1 MKVIFLLAM
10 VVAVFLMESAAG
22 AQEPLVLYNNFE
34 DKTLNLE
41 KWSGG
46 QQTDSGMVTHEM
58 NRLNPYFGSL
68 RFRQASNL
76 PDLSGLAWLGEDCFL
91 AVHDAKIDGES
102 GNPRVSLLYLPTDSQ
117 GVHWKRLAIDFR
129 GLKSNDLESAA
140 RIPGTKD
147 ILLVES
153 GDNGNP
159 RFQRIFKARVE
170 GNRVRIVGVTPWPIP
185 INNVEGTAVGALG
198 DRFVF
203 LFAERAQNLP
213 STDLRWAVFDPET
226 FSFGPFR
233 SVAFSNPD
241 PTAFNRPLVAMDLDS
256 SGLIYISSAFDA
268 EAAGLP
274 DPDNGPFASAVFCI
288 GKLTD
293 VNGEPEVILF
303 ATPRLKGTLQGF
315 KVESIAVR
323 ESDEDGLRIFV
334 GTDDENYG
342 ATLRLLPASPG
353 N

>member
-1 MKVIFLLAM
+1 MKVVFLLAV
-10 VVAVFLMESAAG
+10 VVAVFLMGSAAG
-22 AQEPLVLYNNFE
+22 AQEPLVLYDNFE
-34 DKTLNLE
+34 DKTLNPE

-58 NRLNPYFGSL
+58 RRLNARVGSR
-68 RFRQASNL
+68 RFRQASDL
-76 PDLSGLAWLGEDCFL
+76 PDLSGLAWLGGDCFL

-102 GNPRVSLLYLPTDSQ
+102 GNPRASLLYLPTDSQ
-117 GVHWKRLAIDFR
+117 GVHWKPLAIDFR

-170 GNRVRIVGVTPWPIP
+170 DNRVRIIGVTPWPMP

-203 LFAERAQNLP
+203 VFAERAQNLP
-213 STDLRWAVFDPET
+213 GTDLRWAVFDPET

-268 EAAGLP
+268 EAAELP

-288 GKLTD
+288 GELTE

-323 ESDEDGLRIFV
+323 ESDEDGLQIFV

-342 ATLRLLPASPG
+342 ATLRLLPASPD